1 MVNWKYLLLAQY
13 PALALL
19 ALLFLVNYLLVR
31 KRSAVK
37 SVLWVLFF
45 GIALA
50 AAVLFAFLGVH
61 YEFWLLKELFIIGFA
76 GWLGLILVVLATVAH
91 IVHGAEKVH
100 SRKVMEKE
108 LRRAAKEK
116 DDAVAQAEEAGREA
130 ARQAHEEGRILAR
143 QEAEAERLAY
153 AASTAES
160 EARDSA
166 LAHEAG
172 APIEL
177 KLDGSNPPD
186 EYSFGVST
194 EE

>member
-1 MVNWKYLLLAQY
+1 MVDWKYLLLAQY

-19 ALLFLVNYLLVR
+19 ALLFLTNYLLVR

-61 YEFWLLKELFIIGFA
+61 YEFWLLKELFVISFA
-76 GWLGLILVVLATVAH
+76 GWIGLILVALATVIH
-91 IVHGAEKVH
+91 IIHGAEKLH

-153 AASTAES
+153 AANAVES
-160 EARDSA
+160 EVRDSA
-166 LAHEAG
+166 LAREAG

-177 KLDGSNPPD
+177 KLDGSNPSD
-186 EYSFGVST
+186 G
-194 EE
+194 

>member
-19 ALLFLVNYLLVR
+19 AVLFLVNYLLVR

-37 SVLWVLFF
+37 SVLWVLLF
-45 GIALA
+45 GAALA

-61 YEFWLLKELFIIGFA
+61 YEFWLLKELFVFGLA
-76 GWLGLILVVLATVAH
+76 GWLGLILVILATVVH
-91 IVHGAEKVH
+91 IVHGMEKKH
-100 SRKVMEKE
+100 NRKVMEKE

-130 ARQAHEEGRILAR
+130 ARQAREEGRISAR
-143 QEAEAERLAY
+143 QEVEAERFAH
-153 AASTAES
+153 AASAAES
-160 EARDSA
+160 EALDSA
-166 LAHEAG
+166 LAQQVS

-177 KLDGSNPPD
+177 TLDQN
-186 EYSFGVST
+186 

>member
-19 ALLFLVNYLLVR
+19 AVLFLVNYLLVR

-37 SVLWVLFF
+37 SVLWVLLF
-45 GIALA
+45 GVALA

-61 YEFWLLKELFIIGFA
+61 YEFWKLGELFKLGLA
-76 GWLGLILVVLATVAH
+76 GWMGLALVLIATIANF
-91 IVHGAEKVH
+91 VHRMEKKH

-108 LRRAAKEK
+108 LARAARER

-130 ARQAHEEGRILAR
+130 ARQAHEQGRMQAR
-143 QEAEAERLAY
+143 QEVEAERFAH
-153 AASTAES
+153 AADAADA
-160 EARDSA
+160 EARDSE
-166 LAHEAG
+166 LAREVN

-177 KLDGSNPPD
+177 TFDQPQ
-186 EYSFGVST
+186 
-194 EE
+194 